1 MIHGRPHRMTSGVI
15 VRLNL
20 AMCAALLLAACATQ
34 PVAPTP
40 PWAQQAQTQAQAGH
54 PAAAAAIYLRTAPS
68 LASPQREQVMLKA
81 AALLLQAQQP
91 EQARAVIEH
100 INPQNLSADDAGRRA
115 GLAAQAALAEHQP
128 AQALAALPTT
138 TTGLSNPVAADLL
151 QLRAQAERLNGNPL
165 GAVEARI
172 ARAPLLAETTAL
184 DANRK
189 ALWELLSQASPQ
201 QTEQWLQQATSPP
214 LKGWLALALLAKT
227 TPPQP
232 AALAAALAS
241 WEQQY
246 PNLPDATPIIQAL
259 KTQWQ
264 AMQVYPPRIAVLLP
278 LTGRFAPVSRAIL
291 DGLLTAY
298 YRHPSQPDA
307 QPITLRIYD
316 TAAHPRQIAALYAR
330 AVHDGAQ
337 YVIGPLD
344 RNAVTQLAQSGAVSV
359 PTLALNRAAEGTQ
372 LPAQLYQFGLIPE
385 SEAAQAAERA
395 SLDGYSRA
403 VVLTPDSDWGKR
415 VAAAFSDRFMQLG
428 GQVLATG
435 RYDPTASDFTPAI
448 VNSLNIDYSDAR
460 RRTVAATIGQSVE
473 FEARRRQDVDMIF
486 IVGDPRQARLLIP
499 QIRFHHGIGL
509 PIYSISTAYSGTHDP
524 RADHDLNGMIFDDAP
539 LLLDTQGPA
548 AAARDAMHADFPDA
562 SRRYPRLIALGED
575 AFDVLP
581 YLSRLASEDWASF
594 PGLSGSL
601 KMTPGN
607 VLVRQLEWAHFD
619 NGLPVPFGQIGTP
632 TPGPAASPAQQN
644 AATPP

>member
-1 MIHGRPHRMTSGVI
+1 
-15 VRLNL
+15 
-20 AMCAALLLAACATQ
+20 MCATLLLAACATQ
-34 PVAPTP
+34 PVTP
-40 PWAQQAQTQAQAGH
+40 SAPWAQQAQTQAQAGH
-54 PAAAAAIYLRTAPS
+54 PAAAAAIYLRAAPS
-68 LASPQREQVMLKA
+68 LPSPQREQIMLKA

-91 EQARAVIEH
+91 EQARTVIEH
-100 INPQNLSADDAGRRA
+100 INPQDLSSDDTGRRA
-115 GLAAQAALAEHQP
+115 GLAAQVALAEHQP
-128 AQALAALPTT
+128 AQALAALPTS
-138 TTGLSNPVAADLL
+138 TTGLSNPVAAELL
-151 QLRAQAERLNGNPL
+151 ELRAQAERLNDNPL

-172 ARAPLLAETTAL
+172 ARAPLLAETSAL

-189 ALWELLSQASPQ
+189 SLWELLSQASPQ
-201 QTEQWLQQATSPP
+201 QTRQWLQQATTPP
-214 LKGWLALALLAKT
+214 LKGWLALALIAKS

-232 AALAAALAS
+232 AALAAALAN
-241 WEQQY
+241 WQQQY
-246 PNLPDATPIIQAL
+246 NLPDATPIIEAL
-259 KTQWQ
+259 KAQWQ
-264 AMQVYPPRIAVLLP
+264 AMQVYPPRIAILLP
-278 LTGRFAPVSRAIL
+278 LTGRFAPVSTAIL

-307 QPITLRIYD
+307 QPITLRFYD
-316 TAAHPRQIAALYAR
+316 TSAHPQNIPALYAR
-330 AVHDGAQ
+330 AVRDGAQ

-344 RNAVTQLAQSGAVSV
+344 RNAVTELAQSGAVSV
-359 PTLALNRAAEGTQ
+359 PTLALNHAADGTQ
-372 LPAQLYQFGLIPE
+372 IPAKLYQFGLIPE

-403 VVLTPDSDWGKR
+403 VALTPNSDWGKR
-415 VAAAFSDRFMQLG
+415 VAAAFSNRFTQLG

-460 RRTVAATIGQSVE
+460 RRAVAATIGQSVE

-539 LLLDTQGPA
+539 LLLDAQGPA
-548 AAARDAMHADFPDA
+548 AAARDAMHTNFPDA

-581 YLSRLASEDWASF
+581 YLGRLASEDWARF

-607 VLVRQLEWAHFD
+607 VLVRQLEWAQFD
-619 NGLPVPFGQIGTP
+619 NGLPVPFGQVGTSNTVP
-632 TPGPAASPAQQN
+632 TATPAQQN
-644 AATPP
+644 ADTPP